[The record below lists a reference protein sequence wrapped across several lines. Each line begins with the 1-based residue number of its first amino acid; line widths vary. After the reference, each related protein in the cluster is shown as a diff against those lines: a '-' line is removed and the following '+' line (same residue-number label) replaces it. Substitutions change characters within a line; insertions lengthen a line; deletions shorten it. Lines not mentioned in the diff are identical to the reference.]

1 MSLPLF
7 DMFSE
12 KLSQIIPVSN
22 LLLLLLCTLV
32 HIYVIEMLYSFVL
45 LFYNVELFCIP
56 FYRSE
61 ILVKT

>member
-32 HIYVIEMLYSFVL
+32 HIYVIEMLHSFVL